1 MSVDPSAPLRRPWLS
16 RPRPDDAKATPAA
29 TDPARRALL
38 ASAAAMPFSPLAR
51 AAGLARVALVIGNA
65 AYPTAPLLNPGRD
78 AAAVAARLRA
88 LGFQVIERR
97 DATRAQMAGSLD
109 EAVAAL
115 RGRQGV
121 GLLYYAGHGLQI
133 DWRNYMLPV
142 DAAIA
147 SAADVPRQALDV
159 QQVLEAFRGAATRTN
174 IVVLDACRDNPFG
187 AAASARGLA
196 PLDAPPG
203 TFLAYATAPGNVA
216 DDGDPADGNGLYTR
230 YLLQALERP
239 ESPIEDLFKR
249 VRGQVRRASGGRQIP
264 WESTSLEEDFAF
276 ATGARIE
283 AQSLGQRDA
292 VFQAQRRDW
301 ERIRESTRI
310 EDFYAFLQQHPSGV
324 FAELAQ
330 AAVDRL
336 ARPAVVAQAAPALA
350 GAVPLPAGVDRYRVG
365 DRWEIERIDHLAGDR
380 RTSLVREVT
389 SVEGVSVFVNRGQ
402 LILDQL
408 GSLTY
413 NRASRLDPGILIA
426 PSDLRVGMRWR
437 SDFYNL
443 PDDPGMVAGKNFL
456 DMRVLSVEA
465 LDLPIGRVR
474 TWHVVGEGQVVLP
487 STVKRLRIQLWID
500 VETMWSVKD
509 SYQRLP
515 QSGRT
520 PEVHETDTVVSRS
533 RVPR

>member
-1 MSVDPSAPLRRPWLS
+1 MSVDPSAPLRRPWLA

-38 ASAAAMPFSPLAR
+38 ASAAALPFSPLAR

-88 LGFQVIERR
+88 LGFQVVERR
-97 DATRAQMAGSLD
+97 DATRTQMAGSLD

-249 VRGQVRRASGGRQIP
+249 VRSQVRRASGGRQIP

-336 ARPAVVAQAAPALA
+336 ARPAVVAQATPALA

-389 SVEGVSVFVNRGQ
+389 SVEGVRVFVNRGQ

-487 STVKRLRIQLWID
+487 STVKRLRIGLWID

>member
-1 MSVDPSAPLRRPWLS
+1 MSVDPSAPLRRPWLA

-65 AYPTAPLLNPGRD
+65 AYPTAPLPNPGRD

-187 AAASARGLA
+187 AAAGARGLA

-249 VRGQVRRASGGRQIP
+249 VRSQVRRASGGRQIP

-301 ERIRESTRI
+301 ERIRESTRL

-336 ARPAVVAQAAPALA
+336 ARPVVVAQAAPALA

-389 SVEGVSVFVNRGQ
+389 SVEGVRVFVNRGQ

-474 TWHVVGEGQVVLP
+474 TWHVVGEGQVVLT
-487 STVKRLRIQLWID
+487 STVKRLRIELWID

-515 QSGRT
+515 QSGRK

>member
-1 MSVDPSAPLRRPWLS
+1 MSVDPSAPLRRPWLA

-78 AAAVAARLRA
+78 AAAVASRLRA

-336 ARPAVVAQAAPALA
+336 ARPAVVAQAAPALT
-350 GAVPLPAGVDRYRVG
+350 GMELLPAGVDRYRVG
-365 DRWEIERIDHLAGDR
+365 DRWEVEIIDHLAADNR
-380 RTSLVREVT
+380 RRGEREVT
-389 SVEGVSVFVNRGQ
+389 ALRDGQ
-402 LILDQL
+402 VLLNGGAVILDQL
-408 GSLTY
+408 GSVIR
-413 NRASRLDPGILIA
+413 NRTGRKDPGILVA
-426 PSDLRVGMRWR
+426 PSQLRVGMRWR
-437 SDFYNL
+437 SDFYNQ
-443 PDDPGMVAGKNFL
+443 PDSPGAPLSKNFY
-456 DMRVLSVEA
+456 DYRVRGIEELE
-465 LDLPIGRVR
+465 LPIGRMR
-474 TWHVVGEGQVVLP
+474 TFHIVGEGMAVQTN
-487 STVKRLRIQLWID
+487 SSSRLFSEVWI
-500 VETMWSVKD
+500 EPATMWSVKQI
-509 SYQRLP
+509 YRRLP
-515 QSGRT
+515 QGSRN
-520 PEVHETDTVVSRS
+520 PDIHDTTIMVARS